1 MFLYISEKHTWTV
14 LQKLYVILVFI
25 LDVTRTLFWICKRLE
40 HFLAWNNTYREK
52 SVGKA
57 VIREMQG
64 GDNDKDKYKYKDND
78 KDTLRTPPKSKP
90 RDL

>member
-1 MFLYISEKHTWTV
+1 MEYLEFRNIFAMFLYISEKHTWTV

-40 HFLAWNNTYREK
+40 HFLASNNTYCEK
-52 SVGKA
+52 LVGKA

-64 GDNDKDKYKYKDND
+64 GDSLNLG
-78 KDTLRTPPKSKP
+78 LR
-90 RDL
+90 R